1 MATVAKPKSKQV
13 ATDSPI
19 ADEVARLEGLGG
31 RLSKSQ
37 RKKLRKLRRQM
48 AE

>member
-1 MATVAKPKSKQV
+1 MLAISSVRDDV
-13 ATDSPI
+13 DDEI
-19 ADEVARLEGLGG
+19 AIEVARLEGLGG

-48 AE
+48 SG